1 MSEENLVDIFTPDD
15 PKITTKDEYCEKKD
29 PLVQRTDTEYF
40 LGDLVTAT
48 VETNKENGYVSHVHI
63 DINKPDKYHLTSEY
77 PDKWTPKNSVR
88 VPEDTFN
95 ESEDATLTPTGSK
108 VDINIHEIDIP
119 EYKSDLM
126 KNLLYDITCDYANT
140 VKNTIYA
147 SIPPMVNIAYPI
159 VEWYQHIT
167 GKTDYELAFPVK
179 FCLDEIA
186 KHYEELEKEYDE
198 FKRSVTTDKKLRDM
212 KERKLEKELKS
223 WKIFG
228 NCAIAVM
235 FALMGYMIYTIF

>member
-1 MSEENLVDIFTPDD
+1 MSEENLVNIFSNEESE
-15 PKITTKDEYCEKKD
+15 DE
-29 PLVQRTDTEYF
+29 
-40 LGDLVTAT
+40 LVTAT
-48 VETNKENGYVSHVHI
+48 VSTNEETGYVNHVHL
-63 DINKPDKYHLTSEY
+63 DIKKPEQYHLTSDGIEDMIEE
-77 PDKWTPKNSVR
+77 DKYAGKNV
-88 VPEDTFN
+88 FN
-95 ESEDATLTPTGSK
+95 ELEEATVSPTGSK
-108 VDINIHEIDIP
+108 VYINIHEVEIPDIP

-126 KNLLYDITCDYANT
+126 KNLSYDITCDYANT
-140 VKNTIYA
+140 VKNTIYV
-147 SIPPMVNIAYPI
+147 SVPPMVNIAYPI

-167 GKTDYELAFPVK
+167 GKSDYELSFPVK